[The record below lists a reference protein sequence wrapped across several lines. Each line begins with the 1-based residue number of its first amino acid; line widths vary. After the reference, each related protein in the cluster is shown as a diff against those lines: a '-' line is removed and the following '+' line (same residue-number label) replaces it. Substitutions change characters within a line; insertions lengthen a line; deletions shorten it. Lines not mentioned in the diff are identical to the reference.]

1 MLAASKMRGTCE
13 TILFIRSECNPYLD
27 DARAAIDLMRVKLHP
42 PVRLTADAGAMTG
55 LPQVMIK
62 SFIQLLL
69 VAGDDRTARELFAVL
84 HPSARPEEGE
94 ALKEIGEHLDR
105 NSLRRL
111 VRALPR
117 EAGADRTA
125 VLAGL
130 AEGLKWRELDRPG
143 GLDFCDAAK
152 AEARTELLA
161 AWKGAGHSCTSDR

>member
-1 MLAASKMRGTCE
+1 MHEHFSIDQPALTGRIT
-13 TILFIRSECNPYLD
+13 FRD
-27 DARAAIDLMRVKLHP
+27 RDRAA
-42 PVRLTADAGAMTG
+42 GATEDQRPTSESVPG
-55 LPQVMIK
+55 IRIRP
-62 SFIQLLL
+62 LLRQRAL
-69 VAGDDRTARELFAVL
+69 YAR
-84 HPSARPEEGE
+84 
-94 ALKEIGEHLDR
+94 
-105 NSLRRL
+105 